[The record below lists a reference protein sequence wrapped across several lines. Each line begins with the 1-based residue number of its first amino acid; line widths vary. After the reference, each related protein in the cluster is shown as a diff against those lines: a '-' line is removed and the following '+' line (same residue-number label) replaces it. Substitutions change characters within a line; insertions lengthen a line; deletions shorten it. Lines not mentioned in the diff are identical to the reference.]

1 MAKLPL
7 PQGVGK
13 TVRGGW
19 GCLFIGMHLALKG
32 WMQRKWL
39 VLILV
44 GHGGAADTWCWGCH
58 ALGARAR
65 QVHLTADLGEQICS
79 PNAWGCCLLCQKL
92 QVAWF

>member
-39 VLILV
+39 VLILGGMV
-44 GHGGAADTWCWGCH
+44 GLQTPGVGAAMLW
-58 ALGARAR
+58 ALGLDRC
-65 QVHLTADLGEQICS
+65 T
-79 PNAWGCCLLCQKL
+79 
-92 QVAWF
+92 

>member
-32 WMQRKWL
+32 WMGRKCL
-39 VLILV
+39 VSILV
-44 GHGGAADTWCWGCH
+44 GHGGVASPGLQTSGIGAAMPW
-58 ALGARAR
+58 ALGPDKCA
-65 QVHLTADLGEQICS
+65 
-79 PNAWGCCLLCQKL
+79 
-92 QVAWF
+92 